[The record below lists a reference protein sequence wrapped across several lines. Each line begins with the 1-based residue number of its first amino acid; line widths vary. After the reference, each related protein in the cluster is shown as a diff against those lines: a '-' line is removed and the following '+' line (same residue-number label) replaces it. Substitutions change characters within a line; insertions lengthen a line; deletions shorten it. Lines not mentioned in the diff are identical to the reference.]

1 MRPEMR
7 SAWVRAPTAACLGRV
22 PHHQK
27 QFVEQG
33 LVKADKS
40 SVNWWPMRNAHV
52 CSPVVWGAARK
63 AHEAA
68 ASEACVPGR
77 RGVRVV
83 RGEAHAR
90 LLFVGRPFVSSML
103 KGTSTCW
110 STWLFQAKY
119 LGMKCT
125 KDLLQRCGPTRL
137 ELNVP
142 FVKKVDLLRRSRKK
156 NENYRN

>member
-1 MRPEMR
+1 
-7 SAWVRAPTAACLGRV
+7 
-22 PHHQK
+22 
-27 QFVEQG
+27 
-33 LVKADKS
+33 
-40 SVNWWPMRNAHV
+40 
-52 CSPVVWGAARK
+52 
-63 AHEAA
+63 
-68 ASEACVPGR
+68 
-77 RGVRVV
+77 
-83 RGEAHAR
+83 
-90 LLFVGRPFVSSML
+90 ML

-156 NENYRN
+156 TKTTEIRGIKVLGVGPWGIFDQTSLWNLQNHFAFFKSVKMRG